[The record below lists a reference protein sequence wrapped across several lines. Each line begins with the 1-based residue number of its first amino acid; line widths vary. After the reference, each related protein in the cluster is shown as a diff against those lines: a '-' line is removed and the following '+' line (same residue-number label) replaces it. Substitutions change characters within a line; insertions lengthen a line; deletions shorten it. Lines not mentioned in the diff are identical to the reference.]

1 MKKILFIL
9 MAAFITLGSISVY
22 ADQVYVVSGSDGNG
36 FAVNGEVITDKS
48 GGTGYVKDSNGNM
61 HKIAVKWTGENQL
74 TGYDAS
80 GNFFTLTVTSEITDS
95 PTRGIGIKQ
104 PPQGSNK

>member
-1 MKKILFIL
+1 MKKILPIL
-9 MAAFITLGSISVY
+9 LVAFITLGSISAY

-48 GGTGYVKDSNGNM
+48 GGTGYVKDSNGNT
-61 HKIAVKWTGENQL
+61 HKIAVKWTGKNQL

-80 GNFFTLTVTSEITDS
+80 GGYYNLAVTSEITKK
-95 PTRGIGIKQ
+95 PGEGIRVKE
-104 PPQGSNK
+104 PPSTE